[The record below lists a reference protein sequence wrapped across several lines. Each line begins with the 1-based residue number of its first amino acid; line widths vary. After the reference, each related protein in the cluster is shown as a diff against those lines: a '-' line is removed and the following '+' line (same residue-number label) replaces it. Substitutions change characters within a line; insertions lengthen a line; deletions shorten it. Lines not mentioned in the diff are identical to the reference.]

1 MQLDHISYACANNE
15 LADVVQR
22 IGGDLGFTFID
33 GGRHPSFGTR
43 NFVLPLADGA
53 YIEVVSALDHPAAL
67 KAPFRQAVQSSVDK
81 NGGGWMSWVVATS
94 DISIVEQTLGR
105 SAAEGHRVRPDGVTL
120 HWRQLGV
127 LDTIAHPQSPFFV
140 QWESPAAH
148 HPSVGGSSNGIRVH
162 RIDIS
167 CPEQDLGPLS
177 DQLAPLMDMVHWV
190 DSEYEQKGVV
200 AVWFETAQG
209 LVCID

>member
-1 MQLDHISYACANNE
+1 MQLDHISYACANSE

-22 IGGDLGFTFID
+22 IGMDLGFTFVD

-53 YIEVVSALDHPAAL
+53 YIEVVAPLDHPAAL
-67 KAPFRQAVQSSVDK
+67 KAPFGRAVQQGVD
-81 NGGGWMSWVVATS
+81 NGGGWMSWAVSTP
-94 DISIVEQTLGR
+94 DISIVERRLER
-105 SAAEGHRVRPDGVTL
+105 NAASGHRVRPDGVDL

-127 LDTIAHPQSPFFV
+127 LDTMTHPQSPFFMF
-140 QWESPAAH
+140 WECPADQ
-148 HPSVGGSSNGIRVH
+148 HPSAGGAASGIRVH

-167 CPEQDLGPLS
+167 GPDKDLGPLS
-177 DQLAPLMDMVHWV
+177 DQLSPLHHLINWV
-190 DSEYEQKGVV
+190 DSEYEQNGVV
-200 AVWFETAQG
+200 AVWFETSQG

>member
-1 MQLDHISYACANNE
+1 MQLDHISYACSNME
-15 LADVVQR
+15 IADVVQR

-53 YIEVVSALDHPAAL
+53 YIEVVSPLDHPAAI
-67 KAPFRQAVQSSVDK
+67 KAPFGRAVQQSVDD
-81 NGGGWMSWVVATS
+81 GGGWMSWAVSTP
-94 DISIVEQTLGR
+94 DISIVEERLERQ
-105 SAAEGHRVRPDGVTL
+105 AALGHRVRPDGVAL

-127 LDTIAHPQSPFFV
+127 LDIMTNPESPFFIRWDCTPE
-140 QWESPAAH
+140 Q
-148 HPSVGGSSNGIRVH
+148 HPSAGGSHNGIRIH
-162 RIDIS
+162 HIDIS
-167 CPEQDLGPLS
+167 CPERDLGPLS
-177 DQLAPLMDMVHWV
+177 DHLTPVMDRVQWV
-190 DSEYEQKGVV
+190 DSEYEQRGIV